1 MFGGRSLE
9 TEEEAASNAIMR
21 WGGVAG
27 EAWAVLPATGTPPR
41 KAWGAAMAVHPSQP
55 RLFVFGGT
63 NLKSA
68 FNQLHVLDLEQ
79 LRWSELWSEG
89 SGGCLL
95 AQRWATRAWCYGPRG
110 TSKLPRDRAKA
121 HWKIRLSSTCLELPT
136 AFLFTC

>member
-1 MFGGRSLE
+1 VWSFIHPSEPNPNPGGGGGGGVYMFGGRSLE
-9 TEEEAASNAIMR
+9 TDEEAPTNVIMR

-27 EAWAVLPATGTPPR
+27 EAWGVLPATGTPPR

-55 RLFVFGGT
+55 RLFIFGGT

-89 SGGCLL
+89 SGGCL
-95 AQRWATRAWCYGPRG
+95 RA
-110 TSKLPRDRAKA
+110 L
-121 HWKIRLSSTCLELPT
+121 
-136 AFLFTC
+136 